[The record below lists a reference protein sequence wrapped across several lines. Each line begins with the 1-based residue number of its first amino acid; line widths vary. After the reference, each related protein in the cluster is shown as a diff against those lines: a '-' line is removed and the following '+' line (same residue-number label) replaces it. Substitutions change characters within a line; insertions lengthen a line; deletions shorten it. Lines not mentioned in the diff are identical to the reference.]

1 MANKTNKTAHVLKLI
16 SKAKEEHNL
25 DDNLEIEPNESGITK
40 DLSFIDIDIS
50 NDNEVSEKVKEKL
63 SEMVENEN
71 ADGIKNDVQKET
83 LISENQSVKNDDNTA
98 INVNET
104 EDKTEDSKSIANVS
118 VEITPQSAAAKTAES
133 TSNENVQQEDCSK
146 NLGYK
151 YVNVLEE
158 IVKSRIDEF
167 LKLFDVCTCPRC
179 KCDVMALALGG
190 LPSKY
195 IVVDSSYVSPLLN
208 FYSNRYMG
216 AVTAQLSHA
225 CTVVKNN
232 PHH

>member
-1 MANKTNKTAHVLKLI
+1 MAHKTNKTAHVLKLI

-25 DDNLEIEPNESGITK
+25 DDDLEIEPHESGITN

-63 SEMVENEN
+63 SEMVEEDNVKPTKNNVNNETLTSDMSVKHDSDTNIN
-71 ADGIKNDVQKET
+71 AD
-83 LISENQSVKNDDNTA
+83 
-98 INVNET
+98 ET
-104 EDKTEDSKSIANVS
+104 ECKNNNQQITVS
-118 VEITPQSAAAKTAES
+118 AIENDAENSAES
-133 TSNENVQQEDCSK
+133 TPESVSQATNTPDRV

-158 IVKSRIDEF
+158 IVQSRVDEF
-167 LKLFDVCTCPRC
+167 LKLFDVCTCQRC
-179 KCDVMALALGG
+179 RSDVMALALSE
-190 LPSKY
+190 LPPKY